1 MLPVLLYT
9 WQRGRVVRQL
19 YQIMNFTFHLGIST
33 RVGPRGMKCDE
44 IRYAAVMQSVMVGCS
59 ILSIVLSQFVVF
71 ISIRALGWMSHV
83 RGFCNFQYCVRL
95 NFG

>member
-9 WQRGRVVRQL
+9 RQTGHEVVLQL
-19 YQIMNFTFHLGIST
+19 YQIMNFTFYLANITSAA
-33 RVGPRGMKCDE
+33 RPLEMKCDE
-44 IRYAAVMQSVMVGCS
+44 IRYAAVMQSIMVGCS

-83 RGFCNFQYCVRL
+83 R
-95 NFG
+95 